1 MAREGKRVSRI
12 MSRVMQTF
20 HWRKSDGVNQSEADH
35 KGDNRRFDFI
45 GFARRQSGRG
55 KVSGLHQI
63 LPAAPPAAS

>member
-1 MAREGKRVSRI
+1 
-12 MSRVMQTF
+12 MQTF